1 METSNKVPH
10 AREEGLMVRELPDEV
25 LVYDLGRHKAH
36 CLNST
41 AALIWKHCDGK
52 SSVADIAARLG
63 KELQLPIDEEV
74 VWVGV
79 RRLGRANLLQNQMT
93 PPTDVVRKSRR
104 ELMQKL
110 ALVGGLSVA
119 SILLPTAAEAA
130 SKFVSCAHESKNG
143 VPENGGC
150 CNGNKGICHWPGTSG
165 HGDCGPQAC

>member
-10 AREEGLMVRELPDEV
+10 AREDGLMVRELPDEV

-63 KELQLPIDEEV
+63 NELQLPVDEEV
-74 VWVGV
+74 VWIGV
-79 RRLGRANLLQNQMT
+79 RRLGRANLLQTRVT
-93 PPTDVVRKSRR
+93 PPADVVRKSRR
-104 ELMQKL
+104 EVMQKL
-110 ALVGGLSVA
+110 ALIGGVSVA

-130 SKFVSCAHESKNG
+130 SKFTSCKHVLKNG
-143 VPENGGC
+143 VPENGQC
-150 CNGNKGICHWPGTSG
+150 CNGSKGICHITSDGNGT
-165 HGDCGPQAC
+165 CGPETC